1 MAAGKDVECGVQVLT
16 KVLGPAATRVLADFT
31 QVASVGA
38 VNAVTGE
45 SMQDR
50 MLVDT
55 GIRLS
60 EVFKLRDQLGPIVF
74 LHALALQQSD
84 RQSSRYRTGYSG
96 NEAHFLLFLGHGN
109 RAGSVVLGMPQ
120 VGDLELSLEPGDCL
134 ALPQGSSWFF
144 PHDGDRP
151 SRWLHLGYA
160 KGDQALEDAPNGVS
174 VGIRLWGD
182 PARSTWRDLGLPAR
196 GPNNAKALFVE
207 AFPLDVSA
215 PGEIVAGRTDTLYD
229 LRLRIAGEPGHPVSP
244 LHETLVIPLDGGE
257 PRFLPCGQAT
267 AAGPAAIVL
276 DWTACP
282 RIEAE
287 DMPALT
293 EGMPAETTYLT
304 KLQVSPRSLTAGDRG
319 DIPLAMGDQL
329 LVLRAGSVAVG
340 AQMLTAPAVI
350 LVPTG
355 SFASY
360 AATIDAEL
368 LHVLLERGHAEL
380 GPKLPVSAAATVAFC
395 IPLAPRDRM
404 TDWALA
410 TRLFNA
416 ALRAIHDQSDPNW
429 IIVAVGN
436 EMPELTVRVDER
448 FHFIASTID
457 ATDGSLSAAFEDASK
472 KRRRAEERARELGA
486 DYLFFSD
493 WDDIVHPDF
502 VQFIRATR
510 HPYGYVAGRGY
521 LIDFEM
527 QDVSPFPVWAGGGS
541 LDELCTSTLVFN
553 AHAVNPILGDTEFN
567 YVGHV
572 RQRYLMH
579 AEGRPLM
586 EIPFPSVAYMRFTT
600 LNLSNAMVTP
610 KADGSTKFPQMRKTI
625 AAHSVRNDETVRE
638 NFGLSALF
646 DDTGDR
652 GVTCGPKRLSVLIC
666 THNRPDGL
674 AALLASLVPQIAGH
688 PEREII
694 VVNDGTH
701 NARYSSVVGRY
712 ATAIRYHP
720 LPRNVGIARARNR
733 AAELALGEYLVFT
746 DDDCEVP
753 RSWLDWVDA
762 NLNCQPELDV
772 VAGFTRPLRPDQA
785 SLMGRVQTAFDLLP
799 RPFIL
804 GEIDLSFVTACLAVR
819 AKTFRRAGGFAAG
832 HSFATASEDTDLA
845 MRLARLGARV
855 RVDQDWHVFHE
866 LAKSIVSEFGRFR
879 RYGYGNRQL
888 ATLPYRP
895 SSHQYLLALKYW
907 RLPHYFLGHFHRN
920 RDMAARFKGNRR
932 EKLFARLVAALVA
945 TGYDFGAVTNRPH

>member
-1 MAAGKDVECGVQVLT
+1 MQVLS
-16 KVLGPAATRVLADFT
+16 KVLGPAAAHVFAGFA
-31 QVASVGA
+31 QVASPGA

-45 SMQDR
+45 VIQDR
-50 MLVDT
+50 MLVDL
-55 GIRLS
+55 GIQFA
-60 EVFKLRDQLGPIVF
+60 EAFKLRDRLGPIVF
-74 LHALALQQSD
+74 LHALAFQQSD
-84 RQSSRYRTGYSG
+84 RPGTRHRNGYSR

-109 RAGSVVLGMPQ
+109 RTGRVVLDMPQ
-120 VGDLELSLEPGDCL
+120 VGDLELTLETGDCL
-134 ALPQGSSWFF
+134 ALPEGSSWSY
-144 PHDGDRP
+144 PHDEDYT

-160 KGDQALEDAPNGVS
+160 RGDQALDEAPNGS
-174 VGIRLWGD
+174 NVGIRVWGD

-196 GPNNAKALFVE
+196 GPHNANALAVE
-207 AFPLDVSA
+207 FFPLNVHA

-229 LRLRIAGEPGHPVSP
+229 LRLRLTEAPAHPVSP
-244 LHETLVIPLDGGE
+244 LHEALVLPLDGGP
-257 PRFLPCGQAT
+257 PRFLPCGLDNAP
-267 AAGPAAIVL
+267 ASDPGPAAIVIN
-276 DWTACP
+276 WTACP
-282 RIEAE
+282 RIAAE
-287 DMPALT
+287 DMTAR
-293 EGMPAETTYLT
+293 EGTVPGETTYLT
-304 KLQVSPRSLTAGDRG
+304 QLAIAARSVKAGDRR
-319 DIPLAMGDQL
+319 DIPIAMGDQL
-329 LVLRAGSVAVG
+329 LVLRVGTISTGSQV
-340 AQMLTAPAVI
+340 LTAPAAI

-355 SFASY
+355 SLASY
-360 AATIDAEL
+360 SVTADAEITHL
-368 LHVLLERGHAEL
+368 LLERKHIEL
-380 GPKLPVSAAATVAFC
+380 GQEVPVSAAATVAFC
-395 IPLAPRDRM
+395 IPIAPRDRM

-416 ALRAIHDQSDPNW
+416 ALRAIHAQSDPHW
-429 IIVAVGN
+429 IIVTVGN
-436 EMPELTVRVDER
+436 EMPEITVPVDER
-448 FHFIASTID
+448 FHFIATTID

-527 QDVSPFPVWAGGGS
+527 QEIAPFPTWAGGGS

-553 AHAVNPILGDTEFN
+553 AHAVNPVLGDTEFN

-610 KADGSTKFPQMRKTI
+610 KADGSTQFPQMRKTI
-625 AAHSVRNDETVRE
+625 AAHSVSSDETVRA
-638 NFGLSALF
+638 NFGLNALF
-646 DDTGDR
+646 DDNCDKA
-652 GVTCGPKRLSVLIC
+652 VTCGPKRFSVLIC

-674 AALLASLVPQIAGH
+674 AALLNSLVPQIAGH

-701 NARYSSVVGRY
+701 DARYSSVVGRY
-712 ATAIRYHP
+712 ASAIRYMP
-720 LPRNVGIARARNR
+720 LPKNVGIARARNS
-733 AAELALGEYLVFT
+733 AAELATGEYLVFT

-753 RSWLDWVDA
+753 RFWLDWVDA
-762 NLNCQPELDV
+762 NLQCQPELDV
-772 VAGFTRPLRPDQA
+772 VAGFTRPLRPEQA
-785 SLMGRVQTAFDLLP
+785 NLMGRVQAAFDLLP

-819 AKTFRRAGGFAAG
+819 AKAFRRVGGFATG
-832 HSFATASEDTDLA
+832 QSFATASEDTDLA
-845 MRLARLGARV
+845 IRLAQLGVRI

-866 LAKSIVSEFGRFR
+866 LATSMVSELRRFR

-888 ATLPYRP
+888 AALSHRP
-895 SSHQYLLALKYW
+895 LSHQYLLSMKL
-907 RLPHYFLGHFHRN
+907 RSLPHYFMGHFHRN
-920 RDMAARFKGNRR
+920 KEMAAGFKGNRR
-932 EKLFARLVAALVA
+932 DKFLARVVAALVA
-945 TGYDFGAVTNRPH
+945 TAYDFGAVTNRPR